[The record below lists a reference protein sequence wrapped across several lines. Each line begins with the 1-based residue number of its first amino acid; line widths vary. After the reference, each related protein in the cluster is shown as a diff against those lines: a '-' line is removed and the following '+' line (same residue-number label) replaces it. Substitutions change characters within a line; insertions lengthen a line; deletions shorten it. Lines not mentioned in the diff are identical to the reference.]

1 MNLHWID
8 ILIIVLY
15 LAGMLIVGFYLSKLA
30 SKKISNLIF
39 WVETKKKI
47 KWYYLGLSNAS
58 GMFDISGAMW
68 TVSILFIYGLKSAW
82 LPWLWPVWNQIFVM
96 VFLAAWMRRSNVL
109 TGAEWIL
116 FRFGD
121 DKSGR
126 LSHKIIIIFALISVI
141 GFIAYFVGG

>member
-30 SKKISNLIF
+30 SKDLKSYFLGGN
-39 WVETKKKI
+39 KI

-68 TVSILFIYGLKSAW
+68 TVSILLIYGLKVHGC
-82 LPWLWPVWNQIFVM
+82 LVM
-96 VFLAAWMRRSNVL
+96 ACLESNFCNGISCCLDAEIQRFNRR
-109 TGAEWIL
+109 
-116 FRFGD
+116 
-121 DKSGR
+121 
-126 LSHKIIIIFALISVI
+126 
-141 GFIAYFVGG
+141 